1 MKSKRIFSS
10 LATAARK
17 YFLLGLCYGL
27 AIAVALPEQLP
38 AAPVVNVRSI
48 QPSFVL
54 PNVPATDLLRLL
66 RVHCC
71 HAHPLPP
78 YDSYCCHS
86 GAVYGGYG
94 GYYGPAGVVGTSRRV
109 ARRTG
114 RRVSRRR

>member
-1 MKSKRIFSS
+1 MTSKRFRSG
-10 LATAARK
+10 LPTAAGR
-17 YFLLGLCYGL
+17 FVLRGLSFAL

-38 AAPVVNVRSI
+38 AAPTVNVTSMR
-48 QPSFVL
+48 PTFVL
-54 PNVPATDLLRLL
+54 PDLSATDLT

-86 GAVYGGYG
+86 GAAVVVVPG